1 MTVSK
6 ELGNGVA
13 LRQIALG
20 GLEERE
26 LVRWVD
32 CLVSWG
38 VSNLVGVND
47 KLDVFVGELG
57 GDLAHLDQDVAR
69 ELSVEFLKSG
79 KETTILVKIFV
90 VWRVLDM
97 FELTIAD
104 WMIKNLDDAIF
115 KIIIVKR
122 DTAF

>member
-1 MTVSK
+1 M
-6 ELGNGVA
+6 
-13 LRQIALG
+13 
-20 GLEERE
+20 
-26 LVRWVD
+26 
-32 CLVSWG
+32 
-38 VSNLVGVND
+38 
-47 KLDVFVGELG
+47 
-57 GDLAHLDQDVAR
+57 
-69 ELSVEFLKSG
+69 
-79 KETTILVKIFV
+79 VKIFV